1 MTNILFPL
9 TIIHLPV
16 LVRYFAEYQTALQ
29 EFYPGLVDS
38 EEKVTTGL
46 GTPDSLVCAENVLA
60 DAKKFQT
67 NLEDLI
73 KVLDTA
79 AEIAKKMSHHEHA
92 DITVASFRQRWHNT
106 HNISK

>member
-1 MTNILFPL
+1 MGQLLACNSAAPIMVNHRLL
-9 TIIHLPV
+9 GSAI
-16 LVRYFAEYQTALQ
+16 RM
-29 EFYPGLVDS
+29 S
-38 EEKVTTGL
+38 EI
-46 GTPDSLVCAENVLA
+46 
-60 DAKKFQT
+60 
-67 NLEDLI
+67 I

>member
-1 MTNILFPL
+1 MIVQ
-9 TIIHLPV
+9 PV
-16 LVRYFAEYQTALQ
+16 VEPMKHYTA
-29 EFYPGLVDS
+29 
-38 EEKVTTGL
+38 
-46 GTPDSLVCAENVLA
+46 
-60 DAKKFQT
+60 
-67 NLEDLI
+67 LI